1 MTDLSFSQAERRN
14 PTLTILI
21 AFAVLAIIAALI
33 FYLNPH
39 DTAALAVS
47 NTSVVPTRTTF
58 KSNTTEV
65 NATPATEDDLYILT
79 TLKVDD
85 HLRLPI
91 TIDTVNLT
99 LLTADG
105 QQTSTGAA
113 TASDLPA
120 IFTAFPQLKPLQAP
134 PLLRETEIQPGQSA
148 QGQLIFQF
156 PITKDIWDKRKSAT
170 ITLSLYHQT
179 PQTIKIP

>member
-14 PTLTILI
+14 PAVTILI

-33 FYLNPH
+33 FYFNPH

-47 NTSVVPTRTTF
+47 NTSAIPTHTVF

-65 NATPATEDDLYILT
+65 NVTPAAEDNLYILT

-91 TIDTVNLT
+91 TIDTINLN
-99 LLTADG
+99 LITADG
-105 QQTSTGAA
+105 QQTTTGAA
-113 TASDLPA
+113 TSTDLPA

-134 PLLRETEIQPGQSA
+134 PLLRETEIAPGQSA
-148 QGQLIFQF
+148 QGQLVFEF
-156 PITKDIWDKRKSAT
+156 PITQDLWDKRKSAT

-179 PQTIKIP
+179 PITIKIP